1 MVFSGEAT
9 LRKNFFEVF
18 GLPRKLAV
26 DAAELQRQ
34 FYALAREHHPDFHQ
48 AAPPDE
54 RARVEETSA
63 LVNAAYRTLRDP
75 IARVD
80 YLVRLEEGRETRE
93 GDAARLTAPPALLQ
107 EMFEI
112 QEALA
117 EAKTGALDDTT
128 RATLGEQ
135 RAALSA
141 RLAEEEAR
149 LTGPLSA
156 RWDAASPADR
166 AAVLA
171 AFKDALA
178 TRAYLRTVIDDLSK
192 ALGEET
198 EGRGS
203 AGATRTKG
211 GTGGDVGAPRQSTEG
226 VGEAT
231 EGRHGS
237 AEATR
242 TKGGTG
248 GHVGA
253 PRQ

>member
-1 MVFSGEAT
+1 MFSGEAT

-26 DAAELQRQ
+26 DSAELQRQ

-48 AAPPDE
+48 AAPPEE

-75 IARVD
+75 VARVD

-93 GDAARLTAPPALLQ
+93 GDTARPTAPPALLQ

-117 EAKTGALDDTT
+117 EAKTGALDDAT

-156 RWDAASPADR
+156 RWDGASPADR
-166 AAVLA
+166 PAVLG
-171 AFKDALA
+171 AFKEALA
-178 TRAYLRTVIDDLSK
+178 TRAYLRTVIDDLSQ

-198 EGRGS
+198 EGRHGS
-203 AGATRTKG
+203 AGATRMN
-211 GTGGDVGAPRQSTEG
+211 
-226 VGEAT
+226 
-231 EGRHGS
+231 
-237 AEATR
+237 
-242 TKGGTG
+242 GGTG

-253 PRQ
+253 SRQ